1 MCAVNIKQLFLTILC
16 SVFFVTDANN
26 TQIVNTNFDQSG
38 PLLAV
43 VLMVK
48 NEGPVIQ
55 ATLEPYLKGGVTS
68 VVILDTGSTDDT
80 IQKAREIL
88 KKYRVDGY
96 IFEQPFVDFATSRN
110 YAIQCAEEVL
120 PNAVFFLMPDAEWYM
135 HNVSGLLDY
144 CASIANQQIL
154 SCVVRI
160 GNDYQSFYTPRLFRA
175 HCGVCFEGV
184 VHEVLNNVSYIQVP
198 HDIYFELKVS
208 PEGHKKSYNRW
219 FRDRDLL
226 LAENEKNPNN
236 PRTLFYLAQ
245 TCSCIGDHEE
255 AAFWYEKRCETPG
268 WDEENYM
275 ARYRLAQV
283 YEAMNDWQSALQN
296 YLLAYDMRRSRA
308 EPLIAIAQHY
318 WNTGNYPLCYVFSK
332 ASLEIPCPEHD
343 LLSVEKQ
350 LYDCTRYDLL
360 GRAAGLIGYYE
371 LGEWAVRKALEAAPD
386 CAHLHYNLSLYLGR
400 KR

>member
-1 MCAVNIKQLFLTILC
+1 MCKVNYKILFLTILC
-16 SVFFVTDANN
+16 SLFFVADANVSQ
-26 TQIVNTNFDQSG
+26 TVDTHCDQSG
-38 PLLAV
+38 PLLSV

-68 VVILDTGSTDDT
+68 FVILDTGSTDDT
-80 IQKAREIL
+80 IPKAYEIF
-88 KKYRVDGY
+88 KQYGVKGY

-135 HNVSGLLDY
+135 HNVNGLLNY
-144 CASIANQQIL
+144 CASIAEQSVL

-160 GNDYQSFYTPRLFRA
+160 GNAYSSFYTPRLFRA
-175 HCGVCFEGV
+175 HCGIQFEGV
-184 VHEVLNNVSYIQVP
+184 VHEVLNHISTVQVP
-198 HDIYFELKVS
+198 NHIYFELKVS

-245 TCSCIGDHEE
+245 TCSCIGDNES
-255 AAFWYEKRCETPG
+255 ALLWYTKRCEIVG

-283 YEAMNDWQSALQN
+283 YEAMDDWENALSN

-308 EPLIAIAQHY
+308 EPFIAISQHY

-332 ASLEIPCPEHD
+332 ASLEIPCPEQD
-343 LLSVEKQ
+343 LLCVEKQ

-371 LGEWAVRKALEAAPD
+371 LGEWAVRKALEAAPNS
-386 CAHLHYNLSLYLGR
+386 AHLHYNLSLYLGR